1 MSILTLSARGAL
13 RIACQALAILVVA
26 TVALDASGANAANIT
41 MVTQQAMPI
50 LPLSRPEPLRNP
62 VLRLTGMI
70 EDGDADK
77 LREMLDRVQA
87 QLPPPPRSSPSS
99 SWGGSAG
106 SASSAPAPPA
116 PRHPL
121 ATIELSSIGGSLPEG
136 IRIGELL
143 RRRNVVA
150 VVRKQDLCLSACA
163 LALVGGNA
171 YREPPAY
178 PADCNVEIGGKV
190 AFHNFFLNRNGLR
203 DVTANDPVASRLQGF
218 ADARGGAA
226 LLVKYAG
233 EIGLPPNFTAT
244 LMARPVEEFQY
255 VETIGQFLS
264 LNICPIGLARPTAPL
279 DKQAGNVCINA
290 LQLPPRRPALQVTP
304 IQAAQAKQYMLERV
318 QESMQSARARGRLA
332 EQLASWS
339 VMRVKEEVDKLYE
352 DLRAA
357 GLALPDILG
366 PTFEVGINAADGY
379 RTLCYVSLSATD
391 PDAIDVV
398 VQGGRGLMEAPRLPP
413 ENARRLFL
421 FEQRDV
427 VNPAPGGGANQVRS
441 QDHREIDENSASA
454 SPATA
459 GRQLPFDRDLSIQ
472 RQR

>member
-1 MSILTLSARGAL
+1 MSILAPSSMGAL
-13 RIACQALAILVVA
+13 RKACHALGFLGIA
-26 TVALDASGANAANIT
+26 TVALHASGANAANIT
-41 MVTQQAMPI
+41 MVTQQAKPI
-50 LPLSRPEPLRNP
+50 LPTSRPEPLHNP

-70 EDGDADK
+70 ENGDADK
-77 LREMLDRVQA
+77 LRDMLDRVQA
-87 QLPPPPRSSPSS
+87 QLPPPRHAPPGSS
-99 SWGGSAG
+99 SSGSAG
-106 SASSAPAPPA
+106 SPSGAPTRSPT
-116 PRHPL
+116 RLPL
-121 ATIELSSIGGSLPEG
+121 ATIELSSIGGSLSEG

-143 RRRNVVA
+143 RQRNVVA

-163 LALVGGNA
+163 LALIGGNV

-203 DVTANDPVASRLQGF
+203 DVTENDPVASRLQGF

-233 EIGLPPNFTAT
+233 EIGLPPNFAAS
-244 LMARPVEEFQY
+244 LMARPIEEFQY
-255 VETIGQFLS
+255 VETVGQFLS
-264 LNICPIGLARPTAPL
+264 LNICPIGLARPTVPL

-290 LQLPPRRPALQVTP
+290 LQLPLRRPALQVTQ

-339 VMRVKEEVDKLYE
+339 VMRVKEEIDRLYE

-379 RTLCYVSLSATD
+379 RTLCYVSLSPTD

-398 VQGGRGLMEAPRLPP
+398 VQGTRGLMEAPRLPP

-421 FEQRDV
+421 FDERDM
-427 VNPAPGGGANQVRS
+427 VNPAPGGRTNQVRS
-441 QDHREIDENSASA
+441 HDHREIDENSASA
-454 SPATA
+454 GPATS
-459 GRQLPFDRDLSIQ
+459 GQPPSLDRALDF
-472 RQR
+472 RRPR